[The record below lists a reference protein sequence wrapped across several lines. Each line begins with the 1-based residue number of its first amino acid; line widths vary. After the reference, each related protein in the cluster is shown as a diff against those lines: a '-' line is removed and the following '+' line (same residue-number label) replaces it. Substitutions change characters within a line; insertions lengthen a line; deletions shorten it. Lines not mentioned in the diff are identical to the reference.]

1 MAIATATRVKRIK
14 SEMMTQ
20 ATHLELA
27 HVSKRYNQVQAVH
40 DLSLAVPRGAV
51 YGLLGPN
58 GAGKTTTIRM
68 IMRITLPDSGTIT
81 LGGLPL
87 DDRLRERIGYLPE
100 ERGLYRKMKVLDH
113 LAFLGEVRGLPRDEA
128 RARAATWLDRL
139 GLVEKAKRAVEEL
152 SKGMQQKVQFAGAV
166 IHSPELVILDE
177 PFTGLDPIATRQLK
191 DEIAAMAAR
200 GVTVLLSTHVL
211 PQAEELC
218 QHLCLINRGRAI
230 LSGSLAEVRG
240 RFTQPAL
247 RVVTNAGEAEL
258 RAVPGVADVNAR
270 EREYLV
276 TIGSNASVATV
287 IRALAERVDLH
298 AVERHEATLEE
309 IFLRAVENDDV
320 APV

>member
-1 MAIATATRVKRIK
+1 M
-14 SEMMTQ
+14 SWQ
-20 ATHLELA
+20 PPHLHLA
-27 HVSKRYNQVQAVH
+27 HVSKRYDQVQAVH

-81 LGGLPL
+81 LGGVPL

-113 LAFLGEVRGLPRDEA
+113 LIFLGEIRGLPRDEA
-128 RARAATWLDRL
+128 RTRAAAWLDRL
-139 GLVEKAKRAVEEL
+139 GLAEKAGRAVEEL

-177 PFTGLDPIATRQLK
+177 PFTGLDPLATRQLK

-240 RFTQPAL
+240 RFNRHAL
-247 RVVTNAGEAEL
+247 RVVSSAGPAQL
-258 RAVPGVADVNAR
+258 RAVPGVTEVHAR
-270 EREYLV
+270 EGEYVV
-276 TIGSNASVATV
+276 TIANHVSVATV
-287 IRALAERVDLH
+287 IRALAERVELH

-309 IFLRAVENDDV
+309 IFLRAVEDDHAAAV
-320 APV
+320 

>member
-1 MAIATATRVKRIK
+1 
-14 SEMMTQ
+14 MTN
-20 ATHLELA
+20 TSPHLQLA
-27 HVSKRYNQVQAVH
+27 NVSKRYDQVQAVN
-40 DLSLAVPRGAV
+40 DLSLAVPYGTV

-68 IMRITLPDSGTIT
+68 IMRITLPDSGAISMS
-81 LGGLPL
+81 GAPL

-139 GLVEKAKRAVEEL
+139 GLAEKARHAVEEL

-191 DEIAAMAAR
+191 DEVAAMAAR
-200 GVTVLLSTHVL
+200 GVTVVLSTHVL

-218 QHLCLINRGRAI
+218 HHLCLINRGRAI
-230 LSGSLAEVRG
+230 LAGSLAELRG
-240 RFTQPAL
+240 RFTQHAL
-247 RVVTNAGEAEL
+247 RVVSSAGETEL
-258 RAVPGVADVNAR
+258 RAVPGVVAVHPR
-270 EREYLV
+270 EQDCLV
-276 TIGSNASVATV
+276 EINGDTPIAAV
-287 IRALAERVDLH
+287 IRAIAERVPLH

-309 IFLRAVENDDV
+309 IFLRAVEDDHV